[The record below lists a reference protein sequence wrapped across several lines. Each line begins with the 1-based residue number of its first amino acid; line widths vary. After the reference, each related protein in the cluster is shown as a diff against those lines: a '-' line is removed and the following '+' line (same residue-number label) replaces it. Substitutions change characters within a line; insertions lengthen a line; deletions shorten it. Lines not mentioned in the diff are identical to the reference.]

1 MGKVKTIIEDQLI
14 SPEPDRNPNRIYIY
28 RKPND
33 EVSIHFRN
41 IKVTLITPQ
50 EIQEWREGF
59 RTALENFEKGNCLNN
74 DI

>member
-1 MGKVKTIIEDQLI
+1 MGIIKDIIEDRLI
-14 SPEPDRNPNRIYIY
+14 ESEPDRNPNRIYIY

-41 IKVTLITPQ
+41 IKITLITPE
-50 EIQEWREGF
+50 EIKEWRDGF
-59 RTALENFEKGNCLNN
+59 KIALEEFKKGNYLSN

>member
-1 MGKVKTIIEDQLI
+1 MGKVKTVIEDRLI
-14 SPEPDRNPNRIYIY
+14 PSEPDRNSNRIYIY

-41 IKVTLITPQ
+41 IKITLITPE
-50 EIQEWREGF
+50 EIKEWREGF
-59 RTALENFEKGNCLNN
+59 KIALEEFKKGNYLEN